1 MLELRKVNV
10 TYGAVRALT
19 DVDIRVEEGTIV
31 TLIGANGAGK
41 SSLLNAVSGV
51 IPFKGEILWKGKA
64 LSQLTSE
71 IVKAGIVQV
80 PEGRQIFSNL
90 TVYENLL
97 AGAYLRW
104 NKERIAKNLERV
116 YKLFPRLLER
126 KSQSAGT
133 LSGGERQMLAI
144 GRGLMS
150 EPSVLLIDEPSL
162 GLSPLLTAEVLNLI
176 VEVNRQGVTVLLV
189 EQNAKKSLGI
199 AHRGYV
205 LQNGRVVM
213 EGTGRQLLEDPM
225 VQEAYLGV
233 STKDCA
239 I

>member
-1 MLELRKVNV
+1 MLELKDVNV
-10 TYGAVRALT
+10 SYGAVRALT
-19 DVDIRVEEGTIV
+19 GVSVKVQEGTIV

-51 IPFKGEILWKGKA
+51 IPFKGEISWKGKR
-64 LSQLTSE
+64 LPSLPSE

-90 TVYENLL
+90 SVYENLL

-104 NKERIAKNLERV
+104 EKGRIAANLERV
-116 YKLFPRLLER
+116 YNLFPRLKER
-126 KSQSAGT
+126 KAQSAGT

-150 EPSVLLIDEPSL
+150 EPSLLLIDEPSL

-205 LQNGRVVM
+205 LQNGRVVL
-213 EGTGRQLLEDPM
+213 EGTGQQLLNDPS

>member
-19 DVDIRVEEGTIV
+19 DVDIMVEEGTIV

-51 IPFKGEILWKGKA
+51 VPYKGEILWKGKP
-64 LSQLTSE
+64 LSNHPSE

-104 NKERIAKNLERV
+104 NKDHIATNLERV

-126 KSQSAGT
+126 KGQSAGT

-150 EPSVLLIDEPSL
+150 KPSVLLIDEPSL
-162 GLSPLLTAEVLNLI
+162 GLSPLLTTEVLNLI
-176 VEVNRQGVTVLLV
+176 VEVNKQGVTVLLV
-189 EQNAKKSLGI
+189 EQNARKSLGI

-205 LQNGRVVM
+205 LQNGKVVM
-213 EGTGRQLLEDPM
+213 QGTGRQLLDDPM

-239 I
+239 L

>member
-1 MLELRKVNV
+1 
-10 TYGAVRALT
+10 
-19 DVDIRVEEGTIV
+19 
-31 TLIGANGAGK
+31 
-41 SSLLNAVSGV
+41 
-51 IPFKGEILWKGKA
+51 
-64 LSQLTSE
+64 
-71 IVKAGIVQV
+71 
-80 PEGRQIFSNL
+80 
-90 TVYENLL
+90 
-97 AGAYLRW
+97 
-104 NKERIAKNLERV
+104 
-116 YKLFPRLLER
+116 
-126 KSQSAGT
+126 
-133 LSGGERQMLAI
+133 MLAI